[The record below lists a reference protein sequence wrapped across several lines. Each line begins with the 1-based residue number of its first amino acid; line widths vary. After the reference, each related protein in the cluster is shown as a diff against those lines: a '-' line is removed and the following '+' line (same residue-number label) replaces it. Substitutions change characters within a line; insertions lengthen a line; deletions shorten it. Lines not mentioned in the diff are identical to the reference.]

1 MLRINLTLILLFT
14 VLTVDANPNF
24 IDFKVDSK
32 VHNIKLYLKDEHGQV
47 FGQFNSLAKHLDT
60 KNEKLVFA
68 MNAGMFM
75 ENLLP
80 LGLYVENGKLIQN
93 INLRTKAH
101 GNFYMQPNGIFSI
114 KTKGAQINETHKF
127 KNNDVLFATQS
138 GPMLLINSK
147 LNPSINKANISRLI
161 RNGVC
166 IDKSKHVILSI
177 SSKPVSFFEMAQH
190 FKDELSCENAL
201 YLDGA
206 ISQIYWPKVNRYGL
220 TSLIGPIIAVTMIN
234 SDGSNLKR

>member
-14 VLTVDANPNF
+14 ALTVNANPNF
-24 IDFKVDSK
+24 IDFNVDSK
-32 VHNIKLYLKDEHGQV
+32 VHNIKLYLKDENGQG
-47 FGQFNSLAKHLDT
+47 FGQFNSLAKHLKT

-75 ENLLP
+75 ENLMP
-80 LGLYVENGKLIQN
+80 LGLYIENGKLVQK

-101 GNFYMQPNGIFSI
+101 GNFYMQPNGIFSLT
-114 KTKGAQINETHKF
+114 KKGAQINETHKF

-147 LNPSINKANISRLI
+147 LNRSIKKESISRLI

-166 IDKSKHVILSI
+166 IDKSKHVIFSI

-201 YLDGA
+201 YLDGV
-206 ISQIYWPKVNRYGL
+206 ISQIYWPKINRFGL
-220 TSLIGPIIAVTMIN
+220 RSDIGPMIGVTLVKEM
-234 SDGSNLKR
+234 

>member
-14 VLTVDANPNF
+14 ALTVNANPNF
-24 IDFKVDSK
+24 IDFNVDSK
-32 VHNIKLYLKDEHGQV
+32 VHKIKLYLKDENGQG
-47 FGQFNSLAKHLDT
+47 FGQFNSLAKHLET

-75 ENLLP
+75 ENLMP
-80 LGLYVENGKLIQN
+80 LGLYIENGKLVQK
-93 INLRTKAH
+93 INFRTKAH
-101 GNFYMQPNGIFSI
+101 GNFYMQPNGIFSLT
-114 KTKGAQINETHKF
+114 KKGAQINETHKF

-138 GPMLLINSK
+138 GPMLLMNSK
-147 LNPSINKANISRLI
+147 LNRSIKKENISRLI

-166 IDKSKHVILSI
+166 IDKSKHVIFSI
-177 SSKPVSFFEMAQH
+177 SSKPVSFFDMAKH

-206 ISQIYWPKVNRYGL
+206 ISQIYWPKINRFGL
-220 TSLIGPIIAVTMIN
+220 RSDIGPMIGVTLVKEM
-234 SDGSNLKR
+234 

>member
-14 VLTVDANPNF
+14 ALTVNANPNF
-24 IDFKVDSK
+24 IDFNVDSK
-32 VHNIKLYLKDEHGQV
+32 VHNIKLYLKDENGQG
-47 FGQFNSLAKHLDT
+47 FGQFNSLAKHLKT

-75 ENLLP
+75 ENLMP
-80 LGLYVENGKLIQN
+80 LGLYIENGKLVQK

-101 GNFYMQPNGIFSI
+101 GNFYMQPNGIFSLT
-114 KTKGAQINETHKF
+114 KKGAQINETHKF

-147 LNPSINKANISRLI
+147 LNRSIKKQSISRLI

-166 IDKSKHVILSI
+166 IDKSKHVIFSI

-190 FKDELSCENAL
+190 FKDDLSCENAL

-206 ISQIYWPKVNRYGL
+206 ISQIYWPKINRFGMR
-220 TSLIGPIIAVTMIN
+220 SDIGPMIGVTLVKEM
-234 SDGSNLKR
+234 